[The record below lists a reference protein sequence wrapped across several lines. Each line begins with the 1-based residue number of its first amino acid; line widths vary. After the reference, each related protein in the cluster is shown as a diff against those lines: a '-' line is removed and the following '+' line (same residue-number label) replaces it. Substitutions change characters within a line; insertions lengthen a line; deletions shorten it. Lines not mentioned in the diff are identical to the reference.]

1 MDRSISRIARTNRIM
16 RLTRVGLITARPRG
30 RRGFA
35 LVDAIIGGVILAVGL
50 AALLSLSARALSMQQ
65 QGEVEVVGAH
75 LVDELLSTVLTEG
88 PQDFRE
94 LYDTFGRF
102 DEPYGDYDFEVV
114 LEDRGVGMPWRVV
127 ATVRHAPTGAAF
139 SAETMIAD
147 RGGTEPNPARA
158 PTEPID
164 RQARYEEK
172 NDPNP

>member
-1 MDRSISRIARTNRIM
+1 MTTTPRHATAGRHVRRA
-16 RLTRVGLITARPRG
+16 TARAGRAPA

-35 LVDAIIGGVILAVGL
+35 LVDAIIGGVILAIGL

-65 QGEVEVVGAH
+65 QGEVEIVGAH
-75 LVDELLSTVLTEG
+75 LVDEILSTVLTEG
-88 PQDFRE
+88 PQDFRD

-102 DEPYGDYDFEVV
+102 DEPFGNYEYEVS
-114 LEDRGVGMPWRVV
+114 LDDRGIGMPWRVV
-127 ATVRHAPTGAAF
+127 ATVRHVQTGATF
-139 SAETMIAD
+139 SAESMIAD